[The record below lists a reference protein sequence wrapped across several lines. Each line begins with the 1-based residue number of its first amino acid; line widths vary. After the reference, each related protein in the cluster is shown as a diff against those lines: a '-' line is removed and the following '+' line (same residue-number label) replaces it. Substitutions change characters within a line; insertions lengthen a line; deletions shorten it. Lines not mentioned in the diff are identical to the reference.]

1 MKTTHTHTRVCTTSQ
16 SHARLTAPH
25 VRAGR
30 VKFGGLLAKPRTGI
44 WHVPAKNRGLMWTV
58 QVPFDVQPK
67 SGSHSTFSAISLYR
81 KHLGWDRTR
90 HLGISPC
97 FGAGGRKKRR
107 TRLCFLGLSHVYTVL
122 RATKRTFVKR
132 ERITGD
138 SVNAA
143 TTGTTVL
150 RSAHTH
156 TRVASLNMVGGRGG
170 GEAAR
175 LPPRSP
181 PLPGRTDLPPLPASD
196 GSPPAEETFP
206 GRAAES
212 CFGFD
217 LTRWRA
223 RDEPVPTRALSRR
236 FHSVEEH
243 RFRILVG
250 EQLDV
255 AQHIFLGDDAQDF
268 AVVRD

>member
-156 TRVASLNMVGGRGG
+156 TRVASLNMGG
-170 GEAAR
+170 GGGQRGCRPEVR
-175 LPPRSP
+175 L
-181 PLPGRTDLPPLPASD
+181 
-196 GSPPAEETFP
+196 
-206 GRAAES
+206 
-212 CFGFD
+212 C
-217 LTRWRA
+217 
-223 RDEPVPTRALSRR
+223 
-236 FHSVEEH
+236 
-243 RFRILVG
+243 
-250 EQLDV
+250 
-255 AQHIFLGDDAQDF
+255 
-268 AVVRD
+268 